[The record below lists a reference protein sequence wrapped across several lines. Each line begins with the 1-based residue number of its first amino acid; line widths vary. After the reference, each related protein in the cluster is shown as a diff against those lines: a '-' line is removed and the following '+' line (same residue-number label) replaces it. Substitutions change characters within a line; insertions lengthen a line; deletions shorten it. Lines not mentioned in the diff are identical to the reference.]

1 MNGHVIVPNL
11 IAVDFWKESAA
22 TNFFLTHCHGD
33 HLSPR
38 LTRWS
43 KKIYTSKLNCEIL
56 QIIYNLPP
64 SLLVELPLGETT
76 AVDRFQVTA
85 LDARHCPGSI
95 VLLFQGD
102 FGSILYTGDLR
113 FWPGL
118 LDEPALQYVV
128 SGPGLDRL
136 YLDNTYCS
144 PDCVFPRREEVLEQ
158 VIRYLRE
165 WDDCDI
171 YIGMRELGKEDAVL
185 AIAEALQTDVIVS
198 KSRLRLLECCAPS
211 PRWTTDPHSGG
222 RLRLVPFRQIAE
234 YGSGSTDTGRQRV
247 ALLLTALYVGSQLP
261 AQYSGGRVQVFPY
274 SDHSSFPELCELVRR
289 ARPRR
294 VLPLVNRWAARGG
307 HTHRDHSARANMAV
321 FRTYLRL
328 DSPPPP
334 LVPPA
339 DGAAGPTDGA
349 AGPSDGAA
357 EPQKVAPP
365 GDAATDPQEVV
376 PPAEGPTG
384 PTDEATEPQ
393 KVAPPAD
400 GPAESRPPSK
410 GAKEHQQETE
420 TEGRKRPARQTTGQ
434 KTKRRS
440 RSARRSKKP
449 AGKTESEAVGA
460 ESESAGVESESVGA
474 ESQAAGAESDSVGVE
489 SQAVGAESESVAA
502 ESESVGAESQARD
515 AGSKA
520 WSGRQCGGRRPCPFL
535 LVGGRLVRM
544 NRVLCT
550 PDEVKEWLTSC
561 GGPVEAPER

>member
-22 TNFFLTHCHGD
+22 
-33 HLSPR
+33 
-38 LTRWS
+38 
-43 KKIYTSKLNCEIL
+43 
-56 QIIYNLPP
+56 LPP
-64 SLLVELPLGETT
+64 HLLVELPLGETT

-328 DSPPPP
+328 DSEPPP

-339 DGAAGPTDGA
+339 DGAAGPA
-349 AGPSDGAA
+349 DGAA
-357 EPQKVAPP
+357 EPQK
-365 GDAATDPQEVV
+365 
-376 PPAEGPTG
+376 
-384 PTDEATEPQ
+384 
-393 KVAPPAD
+393 
-400 GPAESRPPSK
+400 
-410 GAKEHQQETE
+410 
-420 TEGRKRPARQTTGQ
+420 
-434 KTKRRS
+434 
-440 RSARRSKKP
+440 
-449 AGKTESEAVGA
+449 
-460 ESESAGVESESVGA
+460 
-474 ESQAAGAESDSVGVE
+474 
-489 SQAVGAESESVAA
+489 
-502 ESESVGAESQARD
+502 ARD
-515 AGSKA
+515 AVSKA
-520 WSGRQCGGRRPCPFL
+520 WSGGQCGGRRPCPFL

-550 PDEVKEWLTSC
+550 AEEVKKWLTSC
-561 GGPVEAPER
+561 GGPVEAPERRRPGAARGRMAAPAEPDLSHLTEDERRIIEMVMERQRREEDKENEVVR